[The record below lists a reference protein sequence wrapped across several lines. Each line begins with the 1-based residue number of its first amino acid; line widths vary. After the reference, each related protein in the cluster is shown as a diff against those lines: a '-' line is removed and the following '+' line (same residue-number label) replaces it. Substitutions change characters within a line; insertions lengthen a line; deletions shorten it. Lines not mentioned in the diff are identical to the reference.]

1 MVMIMKYGRIIW
13 SLGSC
18 VGTNIRMLTLTI
30 LWVPFV
36 QGALAQD
43 LTGTTSLALAEC
55 LATPAAVLPA
65 SAWSF
70 QARPAAFGHV
80 GLSDGA
86 VCFQLPDLH
95 VLSALQGT
103 AGADWTDLHLVLQ
116 HRWMITDAF
125 IVGTMTDASWA
136 GARGF
141 ASNIGV
147 DLTVHARLLLDPTWS
162 VVCGL
167 DRLLQLHTRFQP
179 PSQALRLGASWEGAV
194 AVSAL
199 LSVSAEYGA
208 SSALQVTGPLTD
220 ALEARGSF
228 TSSPLAVAAAG
239 RLHTTSIPPLTM
251 ELRWVADLGLQTSL
265 MVDLP

>member
-1 MVMIMKYGRIIW
+1 
-13 SLGSC
+13 
-18 VGTNIRMLTLTI
+18 MLTLTI

-36 QGALAQD
+36 QGAPAQD
-43 LTGTTSLALAEC
+43 LTGITSFGLAEC

-70 QARPAAFGHV
+70 QARPAAYGHP
-80 GLSDGA
+80 GLSNGA
-86 VCFQLPDLH
+86 VCFQLSDLH
-95 VLSALQGT
+95 LLSALEGT
-103 AGADWTDLHLVLQ
+103 VGADWTDLHVLLQ

-125 IVGTMTDASWA
+125 MVGTMTDATWA

-147 DLTVHARLLLDPTWS
+147 DVTVHARLLLDPTWS

-179 PSQALRLGASWEGAV
+179 PSQALRLGASWEGVV

-199 LSVSAEYGA
+199 LSISTDHGA
-208 SSALQVTGPLTD
+208 SSVLQVAGALTD
-220 ALEARGSF
+220 AVDARGSF
-228 TSSPLAVAAAG
+228 TSAPLTVAAAG
-239 RLHTTSIPPLTM
+239 RLHTTSLPPLTM